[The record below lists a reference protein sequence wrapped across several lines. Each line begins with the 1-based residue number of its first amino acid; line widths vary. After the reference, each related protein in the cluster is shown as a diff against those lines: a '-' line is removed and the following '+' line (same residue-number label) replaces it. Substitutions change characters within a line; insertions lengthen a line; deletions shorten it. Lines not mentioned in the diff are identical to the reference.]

1 MIAAWTGYSNGTIG
15 TANHDWINSGGQ
27 CKEGLKMTFV
37 IGEVSTVVLDDT
49 VIDNNNIMTSHPI
62 QGLLKKN
69 SNVIILY
76 NTLDKTSHQINE

>member
-1 MIAAWTGYSNGTIG
+1 
-15 TANHDWINSGGQ
+15 
-27 CKEGLKMTFV
+27 MTFV

-49 VIDNNNIMTSHPI
+49 VIDNNNIMTSHTDPI

>member
-1 MIAAWTGYSNGTIG
+1 
-15 TANHDWINSGGQ
+15 
-27 CKEGLKMTFV
+27 MTFV